1 MSNGDLAVR
10 SGILRHD
17 SNEKRGRGKTEV
29 GMERDS
35 KKGLERMRYTQRFSL
50 EQECME
56 NSYLC
61 A

>member
-1 MSNGDLAVR
+1 MRREEEERPKLAWKETVK
-10 SGILRHD
+10 
-17 SNEKRGRGKTEV
+17 KR
-29 GMERDS
+29 
-35 KKGLERMRYTQRFSL
+35 LERMRYTQRFSL